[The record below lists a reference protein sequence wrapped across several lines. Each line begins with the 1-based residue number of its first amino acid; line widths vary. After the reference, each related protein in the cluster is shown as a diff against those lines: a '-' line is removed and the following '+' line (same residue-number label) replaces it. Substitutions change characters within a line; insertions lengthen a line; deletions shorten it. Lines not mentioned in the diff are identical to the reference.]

1 MSAAAPLSVVV
12 VGSGNVGTA
21 LATNL
26 RALGHQVR
34 IARRSAGDDDSIGID
49 GASVDADVTILA
61 VPFGV
66 VADVVALG
74 LRPVPSWS
82 TPPTRSGNRCPRG
95 AASGVSVVVQA
106 AGHGVH
112 VVKAFNVLGAEHMAA
127 PTLPDGHRPLLPVA
141 ADDATA
147 RRLVADLATAMGFG
161 AVEIGT
167 VSPTPGLLEE
177 VCSLLGPA
185 RLSGRSRSRHGAG
198 RPSAAAGH
206 RWAVFGGRRAL
217 MSTDHGATARR
228 VGFLELFFDLV
239 FVFAVTQLV
248 SLLHGDHS
256 AAGWGRA
263 SLMMWLVWWA
273 WSQYTWSGNAIDLD
287 RRSTRLWM
295 LVASG
300 AMLGAAA
307 AIPTAFDDMGEWFA
321 LPYAGMR
328 LLGLAL
334 YWLGQHDTTYRAALR
349 LYLPIAS
356 VGPVLVLAGG
366 LVDDGARVALWAAAL
381 AVDVVSVLAAG
392 RREFHVDPGH
402 FAERHGLI
410 VIIALGES
418 VIATGATASDVGL
431 DRDVMIL
438 LATAFVAVAALW
450 WSYFDWVHHA
460 AEETA
465 RLRVGPSPTRPP
477 GPRPVHVGA
486 PPDRRRHGGVRRR
499 DRRGWCTRP
508 CRWNRSPS
516 PRSR

>member
-1 MSAAAPLSVVV
+1 
-12 VGSGNVGTA
+12 
-21 LATNL
+21 
-26 RALGHQVR
+26 
-34 IARRSAGDDDSIGID
+34 
-49 GASVDADVTILA
+49 
-61 VPFGV
+61 
-66 VADVVALG
+66 
-74 LRPVPSWS
+74 
-82 TPPTRSGNRCPRG
+82 
-95 AASGVSVVVQA
+95 
-106 AGHGVH
+106 
-112 VVKAFNVLGAEHMAA
+112 
-127 PTLPDGHRPLLPVA
+127 
-141 ADDATA
+141 
-147 RRLVADLATAMGFG
+147 
-161 AVEIGT
+161 
-167 VSPTPGLLEE
+167 
-177 VCSLLGPA
+177 
-185 RLSGRSRSRHGAG
+185 
-198 RPSAAAGH
+198 
-206 RWAVFGGRRAL
+206 

-460 AEETA
+460 AEA
-465 RLRVGPSPTRPP
+465 RLVSESDHRRRGHLARDLFTLGHLPIVAGTVVFAAAIEEGLVHPTVSMEPFAVTALAVGPALDLAGFVIGNARATGHLLWTRLAGLVVVVSFALFA
-477 GPRPVHVGA
+477 GPRSNAIVSTAGVAVAIVAIAAIEGVTRSSPHRASSVA
-486 PPDRRRHGGVRRR
+486 AHG
-499 DRRGWCTRP
+499 
-508 CRWNRSPS
+508 
-516 PRSR
+516 